1 MTRKIEVKSVGAV
14 KVYQGEL
21 RIYRDH
27 NLIAAAEL
35 TNRMRLQLIAE
46 LTDELRYPQQDRGG

>member
-1 MTRKIEVKSVGAV
+1 MTREIEVKSVGTV
-14 KVYQGEL
+14 KVHQGEL

-35 TNRMRLQLIAE
+35 TDRMRLQLIAE
-46 LTDELRYPQQDRGG
+46 LADELRYPPPD